1 MNVSSSEATIVTEFL
16 RKSMCLSNAGDCVRV
31 VSLLATGEEGQA
43 ALFGL
48 GPISFQELASMPP
61 D

>member
-1 MNVSSSEATIVTEFL
+1 MTEVL
-16 RKSMCLSNAGDCVRV
+16 KKSMCLSNAGDFVRV

-48 GPISFQELASMPP
+48 DPKSFQNLAPMPLG
-61 D
+61 